1 MRWDED
7 FDDPPTYSQI
17 SDTLWQGGTDDED
30 STLHGC
36 RRLATLNDPRPFD
49 VVVSLCAH
57 SLPVGW
63 LVKEMRYAF
72 PDGSL
77 EPEIYREVE
86 RIAEWAYTEWKGGK
100 RVLIRCQAGM
110 NRSSLV
116 TALVLMRDGVS
127 TIDTVALIRK
137 QRSPHVFS
145 NKEFLKYIEGWKK

>member
-17 SDTLWQGGTDDED
+17 SPTLWQGGTEEED
-30 STLHGC
+30 STLHGR

-77 EPEIYREVE
+77 EPEIYQEVE
-86 RIAEWAYTEWKGGK
+86 RIAEWAYTEWKDGK

-127 TIDTVALIRK
+127 AIDAVALIRK
-137 QRSPHVFS
+137 QRSLQVFS
-145 NKEFLKYIEGWKK
+145 NKEFLKYVEGWEK